1 MRSASFLILLATLA
15 GILSSVEALKDHSHI
30 VKFKRQNPDKSK
42 YPPVLKTPP
51 RSSLPQDWVDALENL
66 QKAGKIPNIPVSTST
81 DAGIFYPKGLK
92 MSKEDICNWSIT
104 GCFGENDI
112 HEAADGA
119 WVISFDDGPTASSPA
134 LYDFL
139 HSHNQPGTHFMIGS
153 QIVAY
158 MDNAKHALQTQQQ
171 LAVHTWSHSLQT
183 TKDNYEVLGELG
195 WTMQIIYD
203 ISGRVPKYWRPP
215 QGDVDNRVRA
225 IAEGVF
231 NLTTVMWD
239 AECNDWCIGDDG
251 KSACPGETPGKSQKS
266 VVTAINKALKKPKSP
281 GVMILE
287 HELNKYTVG
296 FFTDYYPRLAGLGW
310 KPLSVPE
317 TLGVNWYHNAVN
329 NDDTPI
335 NTTSMLYATVSSAV
349 TKANGTN
356 TNNNNSNKVASN
368 GKSNNTGSGNGN
380 SQNLLSK
387 SSSSSAR
394 GSIAL
399 FALASASIAIILSI
413 LFV

>member
-1 MRSASFLILLATLA
+1 MRSTSLLILLATLA
-15 GILSSVEALKDHSHI
+15 GILSSVEALKDHSHL
-30 VKFKRQNPDKSK
+30 VKFKRQNPNKSK

-51 RSSLPQDWVDALENL
+51 RSSLPQDWVDALESL
-66 QKAGKIPNIPVSTST
+66 QNAGKIPDIPVSTSPDGST
-81 DAGIFYPKGLK
+81 IIYPKSLK
-92 MSKEDICNWSIT
+92 MSQKDVCNWSIT
-104 GCFGENDI
+104 GCFGQNDI
-112 HEAADGA
+112 HEAEDGV

-139 HSHNQPGTHFMIGS
+139 HSHNQAGTHFMIGS

-171 LAVHTWSHSLQT
+171 FAVHTWSHSLQT

-239 AECNDWCIGDDG
+239 AECNDWCIGDNG

-266 VVTAINKALKKPKSP
+266 VVNAINKALKKPKSP

-296 FFTDYYPRLAGLGW
+296 FFTDYYPRLASLGW
-310 KPLSVPE
+310 KALSVPE
-317 TLGVNWYHNAVN
+317 QLGVNWYHNSVN

-349 TKANGTN
+349 TKANGTAI
-356 TNNNNSNKVASN
+356 NNSNNKVASN
-368 GKSNNTGSGNGN
+368 GKNSTTGN
-380 SQNLLSK
+380 SPNSLAK
-387 SSSSSAR
+387 SSASVAH
-394 GSIAL
+394 GTVAI
-399 FALASASIAIILSI
+399 FAFASASIAIMLSMM
-413 LFV
+413 FV

>member
-1 MRSASFLILLATLA
+1 MHSTLIFVLLVTLI
-15 GILSSVEALKDHSHI
+15 GFFSSVEALKDHSHL

-51 RSSLPQDWVDALENL
+51 KSSLPQDWIDALETL
-66 QKAGKIPNIPVSTST
+66 QKAGKIPDIPVSTSS
-81 DAGIFYPKGLK
+81 DDGITYPKSLK
-92 MSKEDICNWSIT
+92 MSQKEICNWSIT
-104 GCFGENDI
+104 GCFGQNDI
-112 HEAADGA
+112 HEAADGV
-119 WVISFDDGPTASSPA
+119 WTISFDDGPTASSPD

-139 HSHNQPGTHFMIGS
+139 HSHNQAGTHFMIGS

-158 MDNAKHALQTQQQ
+158 MENAKHALQTQQQ

-203 ISGRVPKYWRPP
+203 LSGRVPKYWRPP

-251 KSACPGETPGKSQKS
+251 KSACPGETPGKSKKS
-266 VVTAINKALKKPKSP
+266 VKQAINKALKKPKSP

-296 FFTDYYPRLAGLGW
+296 FFTSYYPRLAGLGW

-317 TLGVNWYHNAVN
+317 QFGVNWYHNAAN
-329 NDDTPI
+329 NDDVPV
-335 NTTSMLYATVSSAV
+335 NTTSMLYSTVSAAV
-349 TKANGTN
+349 SKANGN
-356 TNNNNSNKVASN
+356 GNNSNNLNKVASP
-368 GKSNNTGSGNGN
+368 GSKDGTATNPPSSLAKN
-380 SQNLLSK
+380 ASSK
-387 SSSSSAR
+387 AHS
-394 GSIAL
+394 SIAVFTL
-399 FALASASIAIILSI
+399 TIVSVAVMLSATV
-413 LFV
+413 F